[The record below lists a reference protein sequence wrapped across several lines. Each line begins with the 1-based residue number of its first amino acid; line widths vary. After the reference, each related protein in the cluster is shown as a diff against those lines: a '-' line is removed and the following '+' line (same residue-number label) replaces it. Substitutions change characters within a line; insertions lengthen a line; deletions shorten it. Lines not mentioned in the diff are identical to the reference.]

1 MKKKTRR
8 DTKLRNTYCKYF
20 RWFSTLMS
28 NEYRTLKVML
38 IDTKFS
44 KAGLMYQESIVI
56 LVVAYLQRVGR
67 AMLMVPFLV

>member
-1 MKKKTRR
+1 
-8 DTKLRNTYCKYF
+8 
-20 RWFSTLMS
+20 MS

-38 IDTKFS
+38 IDAKFS